1 MMIYAVTLI
10 AGLFDLT
17 IIKLYA
23 ALAAVSAEKGRNECF

>member
-10 AGLFDLT
+10 AVLFDLT

-23 ALAAVSAEKGRNECF
+23 ALAAVSAEEGRNECF